1 MNRSVPDLKPMS
13 TGDLLDRTARMYR
26 LHLRPMLAILLVP
39 TLGMFPFEAWLAR
52 KYGVWIRVQIG
63 LDPLAVPLFTLFLL
77 ISNSAYVI
85 GGAALIHYL
94 SQRCMARPSGVW
106 SSYRRTLG
114 SALTI
119 SWVSFLVSLLW
130 CGPVAMVSAIG
141 LTGVIYGG
149 TWWWY
154 YLSLTGVHL
163 VIVVIG
169 ALVGLFRLSLAPI
182 IVVIE
187 KAPWTRALRRSWSLM
202 RHNTWRAVVIFI
214 FAGAA
219 SWAVSFVFWIPAYV
233 LEAWRP
239 GAFEGIWGTAELQ
252 LTEWVS
258 SPFYTIAFVLLYFD
272 TLIRREALDLDL
284 LTSNLKISGVAA
296 DAAPKV

>member
-1 MNRSVPDLKPMS
+1 
-13 TGDLLDRTARMYR
+13 MYR
-26 LHLRPMLAILLVP
+26 LHLRPMLIILLVP
-39 TLGMFPFEAWLAR
+39 SLGMFPFEAWLAR
-52 KYGVWIRVQIG
+52 RFGLWIRLQIS

-85 GGAALIHYL
+85 GGAALIHFL
-94 SQRCMARPSGVW
+94 SERCLGRPSGVW
-106 SSYRRTLG
+106 SSYRNTLS

-141 LTGVIYGG
+141 LTQVIYGG

-154 YLSLTGVHL
+154 YLSFTGVHL

-169 ALVGLFRLSLAPI
+169 ALLGLFRLSLASL
-182 IVVIE
+182 IVVID
-187 KAPWTRALRRSWSLM
+187 KASWAHALRRSWSLM
-202 RHNTWRAVVIFI
+202 RHNTWRAVIVYI

-219 SWAVSFVFWIPAYV
+219 SWAVSFGLGLPGRV

-239 GAFEGIWGTAELQ
+239 GTFEGIWGTALLQ
-252 LTEWVS
+252 FAGWAS

-272 TLIRREALDLDL
+272 ILIRQEAFDL
-284 LTSNLKISGVAA
+284 NLMACNLNGSGAAA
-296 DAAPKV
+296 DAAPKI